1 MKKYCLNIVTT
12 IKAFY
17 KILSVNVGKNY
28 GNFLLK
34 SHFYG
39 GICCHMKKVEIV
51 KELLDNYKREK
62 EIEKQ
67 KKMKRYKE
75 E

>member
-17 KILSVNVGKNY
+17 KILNVNVGKNY

-39 GICCHMKKVEIV
+39 GICSYFKKEEIV
-51 KELLDNYKREK
+51 KDLLDQYKREK
-62 EIEKQ
+62 EKEKNN
-67 KKMKRYKE
+67 
-75 E
+75 